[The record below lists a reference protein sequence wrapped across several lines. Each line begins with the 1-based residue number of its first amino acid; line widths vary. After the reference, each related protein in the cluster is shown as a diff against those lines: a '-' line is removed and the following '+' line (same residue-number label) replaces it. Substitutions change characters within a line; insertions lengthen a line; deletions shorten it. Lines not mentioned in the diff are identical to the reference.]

1 MTPFCRPAE
10 PLKTYRGGR
19 KKDVHFYIIRAILF
33 LGAGAGLL
41 LVPYE
46 SNSGIFRQFSER
58 YPNLTISVSTASVEK
73 AISRCWKSFTIKAGK
88 LIGEPKI

>member
-1 MTPFCRPAE
+1 MSIFN
-10 PLKTYRGGR
+10 
-19 KKDVHFYIIRAILF
+19 IIRAMLF

-46 SNSGIFRQFSER
+46 SNSGIFRQLSEK

>member
-1 MTPFCRPAE
+1 MSIFN
-10 PLKTYRGGR
+10 
-19 KKDVHFYIIRAILF
+19 IIRAMLF

-46 SNSGIFRQFSER
+46 SNSGIFRQFSEK
-58 YPNLTISVSTASVEK
+58 YPNLTITVSTASVEK

-88 LIGEPKI
+88 LIGEPKK

>member
-1 MTPFCRPAE
+1 MSIFN
-10 PLKTYRGGR
+10 
-19 KKDVHFYIIRAILF
+19 IIRAMLF

-46 SNSGIFRQFSER
+46 SNSGIFRQFSEK

-88 LIGEPKI
+88 LTGEPKI